1 MYINS
6 NTKISYIDTSHHTLL
21 GYRPPSFNN

>member
-6 NTKISYIDTSHHTLL
+6 NTKAKHK
-21 GYRPPSFNN
+21 